1 MIKDTTILNGD
12 NPILSAKDLKDK
24 GFNRYS
30 IAKCLNNQVLQKLSY
45 GKYCL
50 QDNPPDEFSTIQSR
64 SQKIVFSHSTAL
76 YLLNLSDRVP
86 ITYDITVPQGYNVQ
100 RIKRD
105 FPSTNFYYSKPELWE
120 LGLETVE
127 TPFGFKINV
136 YDKERTILDVIK
148 NKKRIDYQVYIQA
161 VKEYFNKERNF
172 RKILKYSKLMN
183 MEDKVRAYI
192 EMV

>member
-1 MIKDTTILNGD
+1 MTKETSILNGE
-12 NPILSAKDLKDK
+12 NPIIS
-24 GFNRYS
+24 
-30 IAKCLNNQVLQKLSY
+30 AKCLKDNGVSRYAIEKYLNSKVLQKLSY

-105 FPSTNFYYSKPELWE
+105 FPSTNFYYSKPELWA

-148 NKKRIDYQVYIQA
+148 NKKRVDYQIYTQA
-161 VKEYFNKERNF
+161 IKEYFNTERNF

>member
-1 MIKDTTILNGD
+1 MTKETEILNAD
-12 NPILSAKDLKDK
+12 NPIISAKCLKDK
-24 GFNRYS
+24 GFSRYT
-30 IAKCLNNQVLQKLSY
+30 IEKYLDNQVLQKLSY

-127 TPFGFKINV
+127 SPFGFKINV

-148 NKKRIDYQVYIQA
+148 NKKRVDYQIYTQTI
-161 VKEYFNKERNF
+161 KEYFNTERNF

>member
-12 NPILSAKDLKDK
+12 NPIISAKYLKDN
-24 GFNRYS
+24 GVSRYA
-30 IAKCLNNQVLQKLSY
+30 IEKYLNSQVLQKLSY

-105 FPSTNFYYSKPELWE
+105 FPSTNFYYSKPELWA

-148 NKKRIDYQVYIQA
+148 NKKRVDYQIYTQA
-161 VKEYFNKERNF
+161 IKEYFNTERNF